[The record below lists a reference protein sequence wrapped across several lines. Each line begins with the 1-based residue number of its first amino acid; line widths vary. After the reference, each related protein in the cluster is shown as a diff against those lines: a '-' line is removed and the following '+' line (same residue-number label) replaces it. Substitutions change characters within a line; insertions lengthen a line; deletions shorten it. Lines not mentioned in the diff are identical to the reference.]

1 MIIRAIV
8 NAVALIF
15 IIFAAGLIITILS
28 DRHTKNIENDK
39 KTVIDITVHAALF
52 GMYKGRTCRR

>member
-15 IIFAAGLIITILS
+15 IIFAAGLT
-28 DRHTKNIENDK
+28 DKKYIEDDK
-39 KTVIDITVHAALF
+39 KTVIDITVHTALF
-52 GMYKGRTCRR
+52 GMYKGRTCRS